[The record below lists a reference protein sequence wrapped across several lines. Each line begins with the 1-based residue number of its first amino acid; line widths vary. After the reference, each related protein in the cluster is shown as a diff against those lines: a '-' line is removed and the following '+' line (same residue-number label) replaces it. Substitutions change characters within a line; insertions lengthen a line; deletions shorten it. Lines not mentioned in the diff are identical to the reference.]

1 MPPTIERCE
10 IAVIVPCHNEA
21 NAIAQVVA
29 DFRRALPKAS
39 IYVFDN
45 NSTDNTAEV
54 AAKAGAFVRKEH
66 SLGKGNVVRRA
77 FAEIDADIYVMADG
91 DGTYDASRSP
101 AMIALLHRER
111 LDMVVGA
118 RKAVR
123 SSAYRPGHR
132 FGNKMFNIFL
142 QRIMNSH
149 FKDIFSGY
157 RVFSRA
163 FVKSFPALSMGFET
177 ETEMA
182 LHALDLKLPIREID
196 SRYTEGAPGT
206 TSKLNT
212 YRDGIRIL
220 LYMIY
225 LSCSY
230 RPLFVFGSVGA
241 FLMFLSLILGIP
253 IVGDYLE
260 TGLVPRFPTAFAVA
274 STMVI
279 ASVCLTSG
287 LILECVS
294 SRARELKRLL
304 YLQQK

>member
-1 MPPTIERCE
+1 MPPTMERCE
-10 IAVIVPCHNEA
+10 IAVILPCYNEGT
-21 NAIAQVVA
+21 AIARVVA
-29 DFRRALPKAS
+29 DFRRALPKAC

-45 NSTDNTAEV
+45 DSTDDTAEA

-66 SLGKGNVVRRA
+66 RLGKGNVVRRA

-91 DGTYDASRSP
+91 DGTYDASQSS

-132 FGNKMFNIFL
+132 FGNRMLNILL
-142 QRIMNSH
+142 QIIMNSP

-177 ETEMA
+177 ETEMT
-182 LHALDLKLPIREID
+182 LHALDLRLPVREID
-196 SRYTEGAPGT
+196 SLYTEAPPGT
-206 TSKLNT
+206 ASKFNT
-212 YRDGIRIL
+212 WRDGIRIL
-220 LYMIY
+220 LCMIY
-225 LSCSY
+225 LSFSY
-230 RPLFVFGSVGA
+230 RPLFMFGSAGV
-241 FLMFLSLILGIP
+241 FLIFLSLAVGIP

-260 TGLVPRFPTAFAVA
+260 TGLVARFPTAFAVA

-304 YLQQK
+304 YLQHK

>member
-1 MPPTIERCE
+1 MPPKREQCE
-10 IAVIVPCHNEA
+10 IAVILPCYNEA

-45 NSTDNTAEV
+45 DSTDDTSAV

-91 DGTYDASRSP
+91 DGTYDASQSP

-118 RKAVR
+118 REAVR

-132 FGNKMFNIFL
+132 FGNKMFNIFF
-142 QRIMNSH
+142 QKTMNSH

-163 FVKSFPALSMGFET
+163 FVKSFPALAMGFET
-177 ETEMA
+177 EAEMT
-182 LHALDLKLPIREID
+182 LHALDLKLPIREIG
-196 SRYTEGAPGT
+196 SRYAERDHGT

-225 LSCSY
+225 QSFLY
-230 RPLFVFGSVGA
+230 RPLFMFGSVGV
-241 FLMFLSLILGIP
+241 FLICLSLIVGIP
-253 IVGDYLE
+253 IVRDYLE
-260 TGLVPRFPTAFAVA
+260 TGLVPRFPTAFAIA
-274 STMVI
+274 STTVI
-279 ASVCLTSG
+279 ASVSLASG

-304 YLQQK
+304 YLQHK